1 MRILSFITAL
11 TLILSISLV
20 SGEGLLGRR
29 DCVTCPDIDLSCPS
43 CDDGETCILSTQTCD
58 ACASV
63 SCVNLSGSSSA
74 SSTSASSDGG
84 GGGSKQTG
92 SIAGGVVGGLAFV
105 ALLIT
110 AFWFWHRRQIR
121 RRRGG
126 IALPTH
132 THTDPEK
139 CTTTVTPK
147 DTNPN
152 SSTSKNRRTMASIAS
167 TIFTSQPRG
176 SNVIPIHLSP
186 QLPSNATM
194 PTLNIPP
201 SHIHTANLV
210 PVPSPHLALPQ
221 NLSTQFFSADDLL
234 RVSYASSQKSGRES
248 IGTTRTR
255 DTAMVVPVPAAVS
268 AGAKARLMTLPGK
281 SASRRNLTTP
291 KGGSGLASTWEDSEE
306 EESDD
311 DDEEDGVVVH
321 ARVQQEEKKSPFGDE
336 FSVME
341 KEL

>member
-1 MRILSFITAL
+1 MRILSFITAF

-20 SGEGLLGRR
+20 SGEGLL
-29 DCVTCPDIDLSCPS
+29 
-43 CDDGETCILSTQTCD
+43 
-58 ACASV
+58 
-63 SCVNLSGSSSA
+63 
-74 SSTSASSDGG
+74 
-84 GGGSKQTG
+84 QTG
-92 SIAGGVVGGLAFV
+92 SIAGGVVGGLAFL

-121 RRRGG
+121 RRSGG

-132 THTDPEK
+132 ADPEK
-139 CTTTVTPK
+139 RTTTVTFATP
-147 DTNPN
+147 DDNPTSSN
-152 SSTSKNRRTMASIAS
+152 SAAAKNRRTMASIAS

-194 PTLNIPP
+194 PTPNIPS

-210 PVPSPHLALPQ
+210 PVSTSTTSSPQLQLDLPQ
-221 NLSTQFFSADDLL
+221 TFFSADDLL

-268 AGAKARLMTLPGK
+268 ANGGVGGVGAAKARLMTLPGK
-281 SASRRNLTTP
+281 SASKRDLTTP

-306 EESDD
+306 EEEEGGDPFAEEEEEDSDDD
-311 DDEEDGVVVH
+311 DDEEEGVIVR

-336 FSVME
+336 FSVKE